1 MQAAQQHRQTHL
13 GPGCCCAPC
22 LYCSQGLAA
31 RGAYAA
37 RAHPLPAGPP
47 GSAEEGG
54 IQWGTAAHCFAMAAK
69 VQYFAMA
76 AEAHNFA
83 VAGQAHSFAIALLVA
98 PAPSEGALGLVKRRL
113 WLCRRRATA
122 WGGHNH
128 WEEDW
133 AKAAAAIVSAVAVP
147 PAAAAAHAVGGLCWQ
162 SRGRIVGKWQKAL
175 AASPAS
181 AVAAAKAF
189 CCGVRDT
196 RSSGGASSCSAV
208 HNIWIARW
216 GPQGWCCGHS
226 AALWPGAPAWLRAG
240 EKAVQ
245 LRALQG
251 ACCEGW
257 WPQAPWCGAPGQ
269 QHMRDR
275 WEGCGVV
282 RGVHTRRA
290 VGRYVE
296 GTAGMAAAEE
306 RGGLPWGTGTGR
318 SGEERRVEAE
328 GDAVLAAGMG
338 GLLLLL
344 LLQALA
350 DWRAVCCDT
359 RWTCADARRTHSQ
372 GASRSDSGQ
381 VSMEQWCKARSR
393 QC

>member
-128 WEEDW
+128 W
-133 AKAAAAIVSAVAVP
+133 SA
-147 PAAAAAHAVGGLCWQ
+147 HL
-162 SRGRIVGKWQKAL
+162 
-175 AASPAS
+175 
-181 AVAAAKAF
+181 
-189 CCGVRDT
+189 
-196 RSSGGASSCSAV
+196 
-208 HNIWIARW
+208 
-216 GPQGWCCGHS
+216 
-226 AALWPGAPAWLRAG
+226 PGACNRLLHQGRGLGESCCCNRAG
-240 EKAVQ
+240 LWGSGK
-245 LRALQG
+245 R
-251 ACCEGW
+251 
-257 WPQAPWCGAPGQ
+257 
-269 QHMRDR
+269 R
-275 WEGCGVV
+275 WL
-282 RGVHTRRA
+282 
-290 VGRYVE
+290 
-296 GTAGMAAAEE
+296 
-306 RGGLPWGTGTGR
+306 LP
-318 SGEERRVEAE
+318 
-328 GDAVLAAGMG
+328 LLP
-338 GLLLLL
+338 LLLLPKL
-344 LLQALA
+344 SAVGSGIRGALGVQAA
-350 DWRAVCCDT
+350 AVLCTTSGMVCMS
-359 RWTCADARRTHSQ
+359 AAGVIG
-372 GASRSDSGQ
+372 GAC
-381 VSMEQWCKARSR
+381 VMECVG
-393 QC
+393 